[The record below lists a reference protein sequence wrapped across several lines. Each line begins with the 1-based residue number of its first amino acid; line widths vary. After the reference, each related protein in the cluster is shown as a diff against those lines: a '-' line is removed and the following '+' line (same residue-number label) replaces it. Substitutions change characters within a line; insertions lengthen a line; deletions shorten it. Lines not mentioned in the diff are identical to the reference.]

1 MDAALRKLI
10 DQATAG
16 LPRGWIDSIRTAARG
31 GERVLADRLD
41 GAIASADLSLKS
53 GTGWWWFVDVLQWL
67 LFAAALTGLVWLA
80 LPLAFVFFQLPIALP
95 HVTFWGWPAP
105 TVLVALGVAGGLV
118 LAGISRIGVE
128 IGARFKARA
137 ARGILMERIARV
149 TSTDVLAPVQAELD
163 RLAGAREAVKRAR

>member
-1 MDAALRKLI
+1 MYKR
-10 DQATAG
+10 Q
-16 LPRGWIDSIRTAARG
+16 PRGWIDSIRTAARG

-105 TVLVALGVAGGLV
+105 TVLAVSYTHLDVYK
-118 LAGISRIGVE
+118 RQPYN
-128 IGARFKARA
+128 RA
-137 ARGILMERIARV
+137 HRP
-149 TSTDVLAPVQAELD
+149 S
-163 RLAGAREAVKRAR
+163 